1 MTSIGGHYI
10 GAYNSGSG
18 KFDVLVWGL
27 GQFGSWGQL
36 NQRSG
41 AMAIEGGFQ
50 PGGKSATK
58 YKPWIRV
65 GYFRS
70 TGDNDPNDSTNTT
83 FFQVLPTPR
92 IYARFPIYNLMNNED
107 TFVEFTFKPHTRF
120 SLRADIHHLRLSS
133 RQDLWYLGGGAFQ
146 KNTFGYV
153 GRPSNGANTLGTLF
167 DVSLDYQL
175 AARSTFTFYL
185 AGIKGGGVASRIY
198 PAGGNTRY
206 AYIEFNQKF

>member
-1 MTSIGGHYI
+1 
-10 GAYNSGSG
+10 
-18 KFDVLVWGL
+18 
-27 GQFGSWGQL
+27 
-36 NQRSG
+36 
-41 AMAIEGGFQ
+41 
-50 PGGKSATK
+50 
-58 YKPWIRV
+58 
-65 GYFRS
+65 
-70 TGDNDPNDSTNTT
+70 
-83 FFQVLPTPR
+83 
-92 IYARFPIYNLMNNED
+92 MNNED

-133 RQDLWYLGGGAFQ
+133 RQDLWYLGGGACS
-146 KNTFGYV
+146 KEHLWVTS

-175 AARSTFTFYL
+175 AAKSTFTFYL